1 MAKICLICEG
11 SYPYIVGGVSSWI
24 QDLVSTNSDHEFII
38 MCIIPNED
46 FIKIKYEIPKNV
58 VQIVNIVLNIEYD
71 PSEFKILKNN
81 FKITK
86 EIQEK
91 IFKLL
96 DFKNITS
103 KEMFDILDFI
113 NKISVENPLE
123 FFNTEKVWKV
133 LERYYREKYPNVS
146 MKTFYWTYRNIIL
159 NILALSRIEIP
170 KADIYH
176 PVATGYSGFIAAF
189 AKHKNNSKVL
199 LTEHG
204 IYPREREEEVLS
216 STWIEKD
223 FKGIWV
229 DYFYF
234 LSRVAYDYSDIIISL
249 FEYNKELQIEGFAE
263 REKCIV
269 VPNGINTKIYST
281 IDKEKRDKFIVGSI
295 LRVVPI
301 KDVKMMLKAFKVVI
315 EKIKNI
321 QFYLVGSTDEDEEY
335 YHECLDLSKQLGLE
349 EYVIFTGRRDVKDY
363 YKFID
368 ILLLTSLSEGQPLSI
383 LEGLAAGIPFIATD
397 VGNCREILIGKKDIG
412 EAGVIVPPTD
422 YIQLGEEIIK
432 LCYNEERRKIMGIN
446 GEKIVNKYY
455 TKEYYIGEYRKIY
468 EKLSK

>member
-1 MAKICLICEG
+1 MAKIFLICEG
-11 SYPYIVGGVSSWI
+11 SYPYIVGGVSSWV

-46 FIKIKYEIPKNV
+46 FIKVKYEIPKNV
-58 VQIVNIVLNIEYD
+58 IQIVNIILNIEYN
-71 PSEFKILKNN
+71 PSELKILRNN
-81 FKITK
+81 SKITK
-86 EIQEK
+86 EIQDK

-96 DFKNITS
+96 DYKNIAS
-103 KEMFDILDFI
+103 KDMFEILDSI
-113 NKISVENPLE
+113 NEISVGNPLE
-123 FFNTEKVWKV
+123 FFNTEKVWEI
-133 LERYYREKYPNVS
+133 LESYYKEKYPTVS

-249 FEYNKELQIEGFAE
+249 FEYNKELQIEGLAK

-269 VPNGINTKIYST
+269 IPNGVNAEMYSA
-281 IDKEKRDKFIVGSI
+281 IKREKKDKFIVGSI

-315 EKIKNI
+315 EKIQNI
-321 QFYLVGSTDEDEEY
+321 QFYLVGSTDEDESY
-335 YHECLDLSKQLGLE
+335 YFECVELVKQLELE
-349 EYVIFTGRRDVKDY
+349 DYVVFTGRRDVKDY

-397 VGNCREILIGKKDIG
+397 VGNCREVLIGKRDIG
-412 EAGVIVPPTD
+412 ESGVIVPPTD
-422 YIQLGEEIIK
+422 YTQLGEEIIK
-432 LCYNEERRKIMGIN
+432 LYHNEERRKIMGIN
-446 GEKIVNKYY
+446 GKKIVNRYY

-468 EKLSK
+468 ESLS